1 MDWNE
6 INDLL
11 NSQIKENKEVS
22 SGYEQIKKVLSDN
35 NLPIAQIDTNR
46 ILKEFQDWLKEVLE
60 KEPIPKEIKSIYFG
74 LSELSFPDIDDGL
87 SKTTIYIAGSKF
99 SPDEDS
105 DWNCD
110 TEYLPKRRYLLLDDF
125 EKIDNLK
132 SENELSGDYE
142 VLVFNGLLNLLV
154 AHAMKNLKSQFL
166 TYKIKKFGLFESIK
180 EREQLYFGVGFDSG
194 DTYLIGQL
202 KKE

>member
-99 SPDEDS
+99 SPDE
-105 DWNCD
+105 
-110 TEYLPKRRYLLLDDF
+110 
-125 EKIDNLK
+125 
-132 SENELSGDYE
+132 EL
-142 VLVFNGLLNLLV
+142 
-154 AHAMKNLKSQFL
+154 
-166 TYKIKKFGLFESIK
+166 
-180 EREQLYFGVGFDSG
+180 
-194 DTYLIGQL
+194 
-202 KKE
+202 

>member
-1 MDWNE
+1 MDWDE

-11 NSQIKENKEVS
+11 NSQIKENKDVS

-35 NLPIAQIDTNR
+35 NLPIAQINTNQ
-46 ILKEFQDWLKEVLE
+46 ILKEFKDWLIEVIE

-74 LSELSFPDIDDGL
+74 LSELSFPDIDDGQ
-87 SKTTIYIAGSKF
+87 SKTTIYIAGSK
-99 SPDEDS
+99 STPDEAS
-105 DWNCD
+105 DWNFD

-132 SENELSGDYE
+132 SESEISGDYE

-154 AHAMKNLKSQFL
+154 ANTIKDLESQFL
-166 TYKIKKFGLFESIK
+166 TYKIKKFGLFNSIK
-180 EREQLYFGVGFDSG
+180 KREQLYFSAGFDSG
-194 DTYLIGQL
+194 DTYLIRHL

>member
-1 MDWNE
+1 MNWNE

-11 NSQIKENKEVS
+11 KSQIKENKDVS

-35 NLPIAQIDTNR
+35 NLPIAQIDTNG
-46 ILKEFQDWLKEVLE
+46 ILKEFKDWLIEVIE

-74 LSELSFPDIDDGL
+74 LSELSFPDIDNGQ
-87 SKTTIYIAGSKF
+87 SKTTIYIAGSKL

-132 SENELSGDYE
+132 SESEISGDYE

-154 AHAMKNLKSQFL
+154 ANAIKDLKTQFL

-180 EREQLYFGVGFDSG
+180 EREKLYFGVGFDSG